1 MAAEPRRLCG
11 LEPTNDIILIME
23 NEQIVDALELLVK
36 LWDVHGMNEFKSKN
50 LSFAARGLDK
60 YAGRIANLD
69 LDALYAIPGV
79 GKVVVQIVQDIA
91 QSGTCADLE
100 AMIEQT
106 PAGILDI
113 LKIKGLGPKK
123 VGVIWRELG
132 ITELDDLLA
141 ACSANQLEQLKGF
154 GKSIQENVK
163 TYILFLKE
171 NRRKLRLDKAEKL
184 SLHLLDLL
192 QAVFPQVRVSGELSR
207 SCEVISSL
215 VFVVQ
220 TSDMF
225 GAHAVIETIDGMQT
239 DFQQSSPFT
248 WRGHLEGHLIAIEI
262 HFADESQ
269 LNSMQFQWGSNP
281 AHLAQVNFFQQ
292 KNIQQV
298 EDIYASQNLP
308 FIVPEMREG
317 FKEFEWATKHAIRD
331 LVQLNDLTGC
341 LHNHSTYSDGRNSL
355 LEMAEACRA
364 LGLTYFGI
372 ADHSQYAAYAGGL
385 KEEDI
390 IRQHAEIDALNQT
403 WSDFQIL
410 KGIEADILPDGSLD
424 YNDRILA
431 SFDYVVAS
439 VHAQL
444 VMDQDRAMSRLI
456 KAIENPY
463 TSILGHPTGRL
474 LLTRSGYPID
484 TSKILDACKANGVSI
499 ELNASPYRLDLD
511 WRHIYEAMEKGV
523 YVSINP
529 DAHKIEGLKDMAY
542 GVQVGRKGG
551 LLKSLTLNA
560 LPLSELKA
568 FFAKT

>member
-1 MAAEPRRLCG
+1 
-11 LEPTNDIILIME
+11 ME

-36 LWDVHGMNEFKSKN
+36 LWDVHGINEFKSKN

-60 YAGRIANLD
+60 YPGRIANLD

-91 QSGTCADLE
+91 QTGTCADLE
-100 AMIEQT
+100 AMVEQT
-106 PAGILDI
+106 PPGILDI

-141 ACSANQLEQLKGF
+141 ACHANQLEQLKGF
-154 GKSIQENVK
+154 GKAIQENVAA
-163 TYILFLKE
+163 YILFLKE

-184 SLHLLDLL
+184 SLHLLELL
-192 QAVFPQVRVSGELSR
+192 RPVFPEIFVSGELSR
-207 SCEVISSL
+207 NCEVITSL
-215 VFVVQ
+215 VFIAQ
-220 TSDMF
+220 TADMF
-225 GAHAVIETIDGMQT
+225 GSHGLVEGVEGMQT
-239 DFQQSSPFT
+239 DYQQSSPFT
-248 WRGHLEGHLIAIEI
+248 WRGHLNSHLIPIEI
-262 HFADESQ
+262 HLAEQSQ
-269 LNSMQFQWGSNP
+269 STALQFQLGANP
-281 AHLAQVNFFQQ
+281 EHLALVNYFQQ
-292 KNIQQV
+292 KNIVQI
-298 EDIYASQNLP
+298 EDVYRSQNLP

-317 FKEFEWATKHAIRD
+317 FKEFEWSSKHQPTD
-331 LVQLNDLTGC
+331 LVQLSDLTGC
-341 LHNHSTYSDGRNSL
+341 LHNHSTYSDGKNSL
-355 LEMAEACRA
+355 LDMAEACRA

-385 KEEDI
+385 KEEDV

-403 WSDFQIL
+403 WDDFQIL

-431 SFDYVVAS
+431 TFDYVVAS

-444 VMDQDRAMSRLI
+444 VMDQDRAMGRLI

-474 LLTRSGYPID
+474 LLTRAGYPID

-511 WRHIYEAMEKGV
+511 WRHIYEAMDKGV

-529 DAHKIEGLKDMAY
+529 DAHKIEGLKDMEY
-542 GVQVGRKGG
+542 GVRVGRKGG
-551 LLKSLTLNA
+551 LLKALTLNA
-560 LPLSELKA
+560 LPLNELKA
-568 FFAKT
+568 FFSKT